1 MGFVTVI
8 GTVFEFAEP
17 IDEWPLPFYVAMW
30 DLKHCDPKKC
40 TGKKLMKHNLIKILR
55 LGTLFPGL
63 CLTPLGDKVANKT
76 EKHWQSCVA
85 AVTLK
90 LFYYSM

>member
-8 GTVFEFAEP
+8 RYVFELAEL

-40 TGKKLMKHNLIKILR
+40 TGKQLIKHNLMKILK

-63 CLTPLGDKVANKT
+63 CLTPLGNKVVKQKNISSLIAGARYNI
-76 EKHWQSCVA
+76 A
-85 AVTLK
+85 I
-90 LFYYSM
+90 FFYSM